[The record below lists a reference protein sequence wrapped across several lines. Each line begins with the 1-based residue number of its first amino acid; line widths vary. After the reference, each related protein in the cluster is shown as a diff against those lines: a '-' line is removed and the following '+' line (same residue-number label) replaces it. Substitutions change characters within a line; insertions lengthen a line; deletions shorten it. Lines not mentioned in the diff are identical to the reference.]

1 MRVVANFDGDAL
13 WGVVTYMHKSL
24 EPLGDDSLSSVLM
37 NGAHWIYD
45 HNIKVPYQSYE
56 RKCLLALWSPCEF
69 TAQKDYFHFDHYD
82 FFTEVY
88 CVCPFTC
95 RFMNEH
101 FGYEKFKYI
110 PYPFTN
116 YSVKEFGNYDADCS
130 WMGSI
135 HGQDHISAI
144 ETISKF
150 DYKFL
155 TSQLNTWMRHPYEF
169 NKCTHV
175 NLPSEEKLVELSKC
189 RSSLS
194 FNMIYMSPS
203 SLDNGDNFDVF
214 DHFDKG
220 VMPQFKVRTHEIAS
234 SKSLMLVKRDPWN
247 LIEDFYTPEK
257 EFIYFD
263 SFQELEGIIER
274 VRNNYDEYRDIIE
287 RAYNKSQ
294 NYTVEKIF
302 DYIES
307 KDDSLITWRNNNV

>member
-1 MRVVANFDGDAL
+1 MRVVGNFNDDAT
-13 WGVVTYMHKSL
+13 WGVVTYIHKTL
-24 EPLGDDSLSSVLM
+24 EDLGDDSDTTALM
-37 NGAHWIYD
+37 NGASWIYHD
-45 HNIKVPYQSYE
+45 DIKAPYRDYE
-56 RKCLLALWSPCEF
+56 RRCLLALWSPCEF
-69 TAQKDYFHFDHYD
+69 TAQKNYFHFDHYD

-95 RFMNEH
+95 KFMNEH

-144 ETISKF
+144 EVISKF

-169 NKCTHV
+169 EKCTHV
-175 NLPSEEKLVELSKC
+175 NLPSSDKLIELSKC

-194 FNMIYMSPS
+194 FNMIYISPS
-203 SLDNGDNFDVF
+203 STYNGENFDVF
-214 DHFDKG
+214 DFFNQG
-220 VMPQFKVRTHEIAS
+220 IMPQFKVRTHEITS
-234 SKSLMLVKRDPWN
+234 SKSLMLVKKDPWN
-247 LIEDFYTPEK
+247 LIEDFYVPEE
-257 EFIYFD
+257 EFIYFET
-263 SFQELEGIIER
+263 FEELEGIIQDITD
-274 VRNNYDEYRDIIE
+274 NFDKYRDIIE

-294 NYTVEKIF
+294 NYTVKKIF

-307 KDDSLITWRNNNV
+307 KDDSLITWRNKNV

>member
-1 MRVVANFDGDAL
+1 MRVVANFNGDAL
-13 WGVVTYMHKSL
+13 WGVVTYIHKTL
-24 EPLGDDSLSSVLM
+24 ESLGDDSLSSVLM
-37 NGAHWIYD
+37 NGVEWIYD
-45 HNIKVPYQSYE
+45 DPIKYPYNSYE

-69 TAQKDYFHFDHYD
+69 TAKKDYFHFEHYD

-95 RFMNEH
+95 KFMNDH

-116 YSVKEFGNYDADCS
+116 YSVTEFGNYDADCS

-175 NLPSEEKLVELSKC
+175 NLPSEEKLIELSRC

-194 FNMIYMSPS
+194 FNMIYK
-203 SLDNGDNFDVF
+203 F
-214 DHFDKG
+214 
-220 VMPQFKVRTHEIAS
+220 
-234 SKSLMLVKRDPWN
+234 
-247 LIEDFYTPEK
+247 
-257 EFIYFD
+257 
-263 SFQELEGIIER
+263 
-274 VRNNYDEYRDIIE
+274 
-287 RAYNKSQ
+287 
-294 NYTVEKIF
+294 
-302 DYIES
+302 
-307 KDDSLITWRNNNV
+307 TWIMTCNIRYQ